1 VKWVYHD
8 EDDREEYFIDL
19 LQKVKL
25 HDLSTKFLEEVVF
38 EEVCRIFLTFGEVCN
53 HRGTRPFIKI

>member
-8 EDDREEYFIDL
+8 QNGREEYFNKL

-38 EEVCRIFLTFGEVCN
+38 EEVCRIFLTFGKVCFAAMIIIFV
-53 HRGTRPFIKI
+53 PL